1 MSRLSRLQRLT
12 EYLAGLKIH
21 SCCCCE
27 HIDPICTTAQADAT
41 SKLAHLSGVQ
51 VVVARPEVHQR
62 GDSDT
67 FREELG
73 TVIFVLEKGL
83 GLDKTEESENE
94 QYSRLLEI
102 ADLILA
108 YIAEETSSQNCRL
121 VTGLALASVDV
132 VPEASVFGG
141 WSGYSI
147 ELSFE

>member
-21 SCCCCE
+21 SCRCCG
-27 HIDPICTTAQADAT
+27 HIDPICTTAQSDAT

-51 VVVARPEVHQR
+51 VLVARPEVHQR

-108 YIAEETSSQNCRL
+108 
-121 VTGLALASVDV
+121 
-132 VPEASVFGG
+132 
-141 WSGYSI
+141 
-147 ELSFE
+147 

>member
-12 EYLAGLKIH
+12 DYLSGLKIH
-21 SCCCCE
+21 SCGCRE
-27 HIDPICTTAQADAT
+27 DIDLVCTTAQSDAT

-51 VVVARPEVHQR
+51 VLVARPEAHQR

-83 GLDKTEESENE
+83 GLDRTEVSENG

-102 ADLILA
+102 ADLILGV
-108 YIAEETSSQNCRL
+108 IAEETSSQNCRL
-121 VTGLALASVDV
+121 VTGLSLSSADV
-132 VPEASVFGG
+132 VPESSVFGG

-147 ELSFE
+147 ELAFE

>member
-1 MSRLSRLQRLT
+1 M
-12 EYLAGLKIH
+12 
-21 SCCCCE
+21 
-27 HIDPICTTAQADAT
+27 
-41 SKLAHLSGVQ
+41 Q
-51 VVVARPEVHQR
+51 VLVARPEVHQR

>member
-12 EYLAGLKIH
+12 EYLAGLKIN
-21 SCCCCE
+21 SCRCCG
-27 HIDPICTTAQADAT
+27 HIDTICTTAQSDAT

-51 VVVARPEVHQR
+51 VLVARPEVHQR

-132 VPEASVFGG
+132 VPEASVIGG

-147 ELSFE
+147 AVSFE

>member
-12 EYLAGLKIH
+12 EYLAGLKI
-21 SCCCCE
+21 CCCE
-27 HIDPICTTAQADAT
+27 HIDPICTTAQSDAT

-132 VPEASVFGG
+132 VPETSVFGG

>member
-12 EYLAGLKIH
+12 DYLAGLKID
-21 SCCCCE
+21 SVSVAGRL
-27 HIDPICTTAQADAT
+27 DPICTTAQSDAT

-51 VVVARPEVHQR
+51 VLVARPEAHQK
-62 GDSDT
+62 GNSDT
-67 FREELG
+67 FSEELG

-83 GLDKTEESENE
+83 GLDRTEESENK

-102 ADLILA
+102 AGEILA
-108 YIAEETSSQNCRL
+108 TITEEASSQNCRL
-121 VTGLALASVDV
+121 VTGLSLASADV
-132 VPEASVFGG
+132 VPESSVFGG

>member
-27 HIDPICTTAQADAT
+27 HIDPICTTAQSDAT

-62 GDSDT
+62 GDSDS
-67 FREELG
+67 FREELWRVSLVWG
-73 TVIFVLEKGL
+73 KGL
-83 GLDKTEESENE
+83 GRDKSEESDSG
-94 QYSRLLEI
+94 QYSRRLEI

-121 VTGLALASVDV
+121 VTGLSLASVDV
-132 VPEASVFGG
+132 VPESSVFGG

-147 ELSFE
+147 ELAFE

>member
-12 EYLAGLKIH
+12 EYLAGLRIK
-21 SCCCCE
+21 SGKYPDG
-27 HIDPICTTAQADAT
+27 IDPICTTAQSDAT

-51 VVVARPEVHQR
+51 VLLARPEVHQR

-108 YIAEETSSQNCRL
+108 YIAEETSGQNCRL
-121 VTGLALASVDV
+121 VTGLSLASVDV

-147 ELSFE
+147 ELAFE

>member
-1 MSRLSRLQRLT
+1 MLWAHRSDLHDRTVGRHVQAGASFGCAGSRG
-12 EYLAGLKIH
+12 A
-21 SCCCCE
+21 
-27 HIDPICTTAQADAT
+27 
-41 SKLAHLSGVQ
+41 SGGAS
-51 VVVARPEVHQR
+51 ARGFGHVPGRV
-62 GDSDT
+62 GDGDL
-67 FREELG
+67 RVGEG
-73 TVIFVLEKGL
+73 A
-83 GLDKTEESENE
+83 KTEESENE

>member
-12 EYLAGLKIH
+12 DYLAGLNIH
-21 SCCCCE
+21 FCGGCGR
-27 HIDPICTTAQADAT
+27 INLICTTAQSDAT

-51 VVVARPEVHQR
+51 VLVARPEAHQR
-62 GDSDT
+62 GNSDT

-83 GLDKTEESENE
+83 GLDRTEETENE
-94 QYSRLLEI
+94 QYLRLLEI
-102 ADLILA
+102 ADLILGV
-108 YIAEETSSQNCRL
+108 IAEETSSQNCRL
-121 VTGLALASVDV
+121 VTGLSLASADV
-132 VPEASVFGG
+132 VPESSVFGG

>member
-12 EYLAGLKIH
+12 EYLAGLRIK
-21 SCCCCE
+21 SDKYPNG
-27 HIDPICTTAQADAT
+27 IDPICTTAQSDAT

-51 VVVARPEVHQR
+51 VLIARPEVHQR

-108 YIAEETSSQNCRL
+108 YITEEASSYNCQL
-121 VTGLALASVDV
+121 VTGLSLASVDV

-147 ELSFE
+147 ELAFE